1 MGSLYDYLNN
11 HSPPAPRAAHK
22 LVVSALRGLNH
33 LHTFFGASVQG
44 KPGIAHRDLKTKNI
58 LVRGDGECVIGD
70 FDLAVIQKVEEG
82 ELDMPEVPGDN
93 FKVGTKRYMSPEVLD
108 DSIKRKTTFQAF
120 CNADVYSFA
129 LVVWEVLHRTDLAHP
144 EEDTPL
150 PHALPYH
157 DCVGPDPSVEEM
169 HQAWLPVGYSR
180 FLGSYAFGP
189 SGF

>member
-70 FDLAVIQKVEEG
+70 FDLAVIQKVEIEVEVMVDG
-82 ELDMPEVPGDN
+82 KIQTIIQKGVGGLDMPEVPGDN
-93 FKVGTKRYMSPEVLD
+93 FKVRHRYIL
-108 DSIKRKTTFQAF
+108 
-120 CNADVYSFA
+120 
-129 LVVWEVLHRTDLAHP
+129 
-144 EEDTPL
+144 
-150 PHALPYH
+150 
-157 DCVGPDPSVEEM
+157 
-169 HQAWLPVGYSR
+169 
-180 FLGSYAFGP
+180 
-189 SGF
+189 